1 MIEITL
7 YGRGGQGGVTL
18 AKLIAMSWFSRGKH
32 AQAFGVYAAERSG
45 APIQAYV
52 RIDDDEITN
61 RNQIREP
68 DHVIVLDT
76 TLIGEAILAGARSEG
91 WLILNTPQPS
101 DAFPAFRGR
110 RVAAVDATSI
120 AIRHGLGTR
129 TTPIVNTAMLG
140 AIARTFEFSF
150 DEVLALLEERGYPGN
165 NIDAA
170 REAFDSVTLARLE
183 GEPLVVRPALN
194 TSPTTGQ
201 LEPSLGRP
209 PAIRTGSWATR
220 RPERRSLT
228 PPCNLVCPAGN
239 DVQRFMDA
247 AAHGD
252 YDRALA
258 VLLETSP
265 FPGVCG
271 RVCPAP
277 CMESCNRNAF
287 DEGVNVREV
296 ERFVA
301 DHANPPDPVMPW
313 RRERIAVVGS
323 GPAGISAAYQLAR
336 RGYHVALYEAS
347 DELGGVLRNGIPD
360 YRLPKDVL
368 DRELGYVL
376 MHGVNAFVDSLVTP
390 TALQEMRERYEAVF
404 VATGLQSART
414 IEITPAMQGVAFLD
428 RVHRNDVVVQ
438 QQNVVV
444 AGGGNTAIDAARSAL
459 RLGAASVRVL
469 YRRTRAEMP
478 AIDEEIAAAI
488 AEGVVLDEL
497 ATPEHILGNQLHCI
511 RMILGD
517 PDESG
522 RRKPI
527 ADPSARFAVECDR
540 LILALGQEAD
550 RSFAADQN
558 IYFGGDFATNEGTV
572 AAAITSG
579 RKAAEQIHAQLSAGS
594 EKPEGVNAGPA
605 RVATTGDL
613 HLNLF
618 QHAPRHH
625 GPALLPEL
633 RHHNFL
639 EVHGGLA
646 DALVEAQRCF
656 SCGVCNSCDR
666 CRDHCP
672 DGILTRTGD
681 DYQFD
686 YDYCKGCGICA
697 SECPRGVVV
706 MAEI

>member
-61 RNQIREP
+61 HNQIREP

-170 REAFDSVTLARLE
+170 REAFDSVTLAMLE

-201 LEPSLGRP
+201 LEPNLGRGP
-209 PAIRTGSWATR
+209 TIRTGSWATR

-323 GPAGISAAYQLAR
+323 GPAGMSAAYQLAR

-360 YRLPKDVL
+360 YRLPKDELTLGTRDRPHREKAARLSLRFVRVELLDVEERRNEQRGLQHRTGGVGTGRAGDGVARREEGSVL
-368 DRELGYVL
+368 VREAAELL
-376 MHGVNAFVDSLVTP
+376 QQTPRPPAFVGVGRVGEVHVPAHREVTEQLDVAEFLR
-390 TALQEMRERYEAVF
+390 ALGHVEA
-404 VATGLQSART
+404 
-414 IEITPAMQGVAFLD
+414 GVGNAHRRD
-428 RVHRNDVVVQ
+428 RVEGALFRRLVHGEVEVHGLRNDLVEDLPFGAQVAVEVGLEELAPLRVHVSRKAAVRLHVLVR
-438 QQNVVV
+438 QN
-444 AGGGNTAIDAARSAL
+444 GRSTRSAL
-459 RLGAASVRVL
+459 RLHQNTLLESGHSRERVL
-469 YRRTRAEMP
+469 TR
-478 AIDEEIAAAI
+478 
-488 AEGVVLDEL
+488 
-497 ATPEHILGNQLHCI
+497 Q
-511 RMILGD
+511 
-517 PDESG
+517 
-522 RRKPI
+522 RRKP
-527 ADPSARFAVECDR
+527 AGAGRGPVR
-540 LILALGQEAD
+540 G
-550 RSFAADQN
+550 RS
-558 IYFGGDFATNEGTV
+558 V
-572 AAAITSG
+572 
-579 RKAAEQIHAQLSAGS
+579 
-594 EKPEGVNAGPA
+594 
-605 RVATTGDL
+605 
-613 HLNLF
+613 
-618 QHAPRHH
+618 
-625 GPALLPEL
+625 
-633 RHHNFL
+633 
-639 EVHGGLA
+639 
-646 DALVEAQRCF
+646 
-656 SCGVCNSCDR
+656 
-666 CRDHCP
+666 
-672 DGILTRTGD
+672 
-681 DYQFD
+681 
-686 YDYCKGCGICA
+686 
-697 SECPRGVVV
+697 
-706 MAEI
+706 